1 MGKVQG
7 IEELRGKG
15 PGIGGEVENKSICSA
30 GGGCPVSL
38 LHRGRRRSQFSLAVD
53 LRS

>member
-15 PGIGGEVENKSICSA
+15 PGIGGEVETKSICSA